1 MLVALD
7 NQKRDPSRRLWRLLE
22 DQRYGTEQNGEAHCM
37 FQRQLKDPCLT
48 THLHILE
55 PLIYL
60 RSQNN
65 FTIKQTYL
73 TPEKLLWYD
82 NEIAT
87 GTFNY

>member
-55 PLIYL
+55 PPIYL
-60 RSQNN
+60 DLKTTLPLNKP
-65 FTIKQTYL
+65 F
-73 TPEKLLWYD
+73 
-82 NEIAT
+82 
-87 GTFNY
+87 